1 MSRLTPIAFATV
13 ISLVSGCATT
23 IRVGSHVEAGLSL
36 SPYRNFAWGAADGLP
51 QGDPRLDENPMF
63 KRTVEAAVERELAHR
78 GIERSD
84 SGTADLLIHYHTN
97 LTKRIEVS
105 RVPCAYG
112 DSSRGDC
119 PAVNTE
125 YEAGTL
131 VLDII
136 DARRNTL
143 VWRGWA
149 QNWGLDIL
157 QDPEFMGLRLDEA
170 LTRMLARLPGQL

>member
-1 MSRLTPIAFATV
+1 MPRLTPTAFAIV
-13 ISLVSGCATT
+13 IAVVSGCATT

-36 SPYRNFAWGAADGLP
+36 SPYRSFAWGPADRLP
-51 QGDPRLDENPMF
+51 TGDPRLDGNPMF
-63 KRTVEAAVERELAHR
+63 KRTVEAAVARELAHR
-78 GIERSD
+78 GIERSN
-84 SGTADLLIHYHTN
+84 SGTADLLVHYHAN
-97 LTKRIEVS
+97 LSKRIEVS

-112 DSSRGDC
+112 DASRGDC
-119 PAVNTE
+119 PAVITE

-149 QNWGLDIL
+149 QDWGLDIL
-157 QDPEFMGLRLDEA
+157 QDPELMGLRLDEA